1 MQPYV
6 FAGGTAVLSG
16 AASGIGR
23 ALAFDLAAR
32 GSHLA
37 LIDRDEGGLRTL
49 VARLR
54 PGHPE
59 LRISAHPFDL
69 SRTDEIPALADA
81 VLREHP
87 RVTLLVNNAGV
98 ALGGAFTQISEGE
111 FDWVL
116 DINFR
121 AVVALTRAFLPALR
135 SGLDSHLVNVSSL
148 FGLMGPAGQSAYSAS
163 KFAVRGFTEV
173 LRHEL
178 PPLGVGVTAVHP
190 GGVRTNI
197 ARNARV
203 GGGVSA
209 AEAQAGQREFER
221 LLRLDP
227 AKAATIILRG
237 VEHRQTRVLIGN
249 DARVLDLLARLLPGS
264 YGRGLTVLTRLAGGS
279 R

>member
-1 MQPYV
+1 MRPYT
-6 FAGGTAVLSG
+6 FAGGTAVVTG

-23 ALAFDLAAR
+23 ALASGLASR

-37 LIDRDEGGLRTL
+37 LIDRDEEGLRTL

-54 PGHPE
+54 PQHPE
-59 LRISAHPFDL
+59 LRVSVHPFDL
-69 SRTDEIPALADA
+69 SRTAEIPDLAGA

-87 RVTLLVNNAGV
+87 RVTLLINNAGV
-98 ALGGAFTQISEGE
+98 ALGGAFTQVSAED
-111 FDWVL
+111 FDWVM
-116 DINFR
+116 DVNFR

-148 FGLMGPAGQSAYSAS
+148 FGLVGPPGQSAYSSS

-178 PPLGVGVTAVHP
+178 GPLGVGVTAVHP

-203 GGGVSA
+203 GSGVSA
-209 AEAQAGQREFER
+209 SEAQAGQRQFER
-221 LLRLDP
+221 LLRLEP
-227 AKAATIILRG
+227 ARAAEIILGG
-237 VEHRQTRVLIGN
+237 VERRQPRVLVGD

-264 YGRGLTVLTRLAGGS
+264 YGRVMGALLHLAGEG